1 MLQKQLEQY
10 IAELLQNDPEKIELH
25 KAEKEYAEKHQLLP
39 AGVEVVLQ
47 DAASRFSDAYL
58 ERCEKETVALI
69 IVETPK
75 FLEEKISHLKTRMN
89 EFLYV
94 ESKTFDLVSV
104 DAVSLEVDDVF
115 GTYTAMFG
123 LKMKKNYESAIKEYL
138 DENLF
143 GEAGKYSV
151 AFSGKDGLFD
161 MNFALDYAAGF
172 DEEMTLLEAY
182 DLIYSFVFSMVA
194 EIEDAE

>member
-1 MLQKQLEQY
+1 MLKKQLEQY
-10 IAELLQNDPEKIELH
+10 ISDQLLNAPEKIELH
-25 KAEKEYAEKHQLLP
+25 KVEKEYAEKHQLLP
-39 AGVEVVLQ
+39 TGVEVVFK
-47 DAASRFSDAYL
+47 DAASCFSDAYL

-75 FLEEKISHLKTRMN
+75 FFEEKIEHLKTHMN

-94 ESKTFDLVSV
+94 ESKSFDLVSV

-115 GTYTAMFG
+115 KTYTAMIG
-123 LKMKKNYESAIKEYL
+123 LKMKKKYESAIKEYL
-138 DENLF
+138 DANLS

-161 MNFALDYAAGF
+161 MNFALNYATGF
-172 DEEMTLLEAY
+172 NEEMTLLEAY
-182 DLIYSFVFSMVA
+182 DLIYSFIFSMVA
-194 EIEDAE
+194 EIEDAR

>member
-94 ESKTFDLVSV
+94 ESKTFDLVGV

-123 LKMKKNYESAIKEYL
+123 LKMKKKYESAIKEYL
-138 DENLF
+138 DENLS

>member
-1 MLQKQLEQY
+1 MIKKQLELY
-10 IAELLQNDPEKIELH
+10 IAEALQNNPGKIELH
-25 KAEKEYAEKHQLLP
+25 KVEKEYAEKHQLLP
-39 AGVEVVLQ
+39 AGVEVVLK
-47 DAASRFSDAYL
+47 DAASLFSDAYL

-75 FLEEKISHLKTRMN
+75 FLEEKIEHLKTHMR

-94 ESKTFDLVSV
+94 ESKSFDLVGI
-104 DAVSLEVDDVF
+104 DAISLEVDDVF
-115 GTYTAMFG
+115 ETYTAMFG
-123 LKMKKNYESAIKEYL
+123 LKMKKKYEARVKEYL
-138 DENLF
+138 EANLT
-143 GEAGKYSV
+143 GERGKYSV

-161 MNFALDYAAGF
+161 INFAVDYSAGF
-172 DEEMTLLEAY
+172 NEEMTFLEAY

>member
-94 ESKTFDLVSV
+94 ESKTFDLVGV

-123 LKMKKNYESAIKEYL
+123 LKMKKKYESAIKEYL
-138 DENLF
+138 DANLS
-143 GEAGKYSV
+143 GEAGKFSV

-161 MNFALDYAAGF
+161 MNFALNYATGF
-172 DEEMTLLEAY
+172 NEEMTLLEAY

-194 EIEDAE
+194 EIEDAR